1 MSTPNLTRKLVLE
14 APQNL
19 PDGAGG
25 FSLNWTPLGTLWG
38 EVRSGAGSEA
48 RGIEVVFASV
58 PYRITV
64 RAAPFG
70 AASRPKPEQR
80 LRDGARV
87 FTILAVSERDTD
99 GQFLTCFAREET
111 PT

>member
-1 MSTPNLTRKLVLE
+1 MSAPNLNRKLLLE

-25 FSLNWTPLGTLWG
+25 FTLAWAALGSLWG
-38 EVRSGAGSEA
+38 EVLSGAGAEA

-70 AASRPKPEQR
+70 AASRPKADQR
-80 LRDGARV
+80 LRDGARI
-87 FTILAVSERDTD
+87 FTILAVSERDPD
-99 GQFLTCFAREET
+99 GQYLTCFAREET